1 MAVGDPGLDTLV
13 AWAQYWSILA
23 TLAVVE
29 VAVTRQVNRYL
40 HIYISTYLHIY
51 CVQFDGLCMRA
62 AKVVVLLWLVA
73 PGPYSGS
80 RLLFSHLLAPLHTKV
95 TSSAPLLA
103 SKVVSYLD
111 TVSCLL
117 CVLRDLL
124 RPLADTSTAVR
135 VIVI

>member
-1 MAVGDPGLDTLV
+1 
-13 AWAQYWSILA
+13 
-23 TLAVVE
+23 
-29 VAVTRQVNRYL
+29 
-40 HIYISTYLHIY
+40 
-51 CVQFDGLCMRA
+51 MRV
-62 AKVVVLLWLVA
+62 AKVVVLLWLLA

-135 VIVI
+135 LIVI